1 MIDIVRTKNTGIG
14 ELRNKVWV
22 QVEADGEEFWGA
34 LLDRLSELLTPQ
46 EEAAVRQVAGDKG
59 SPSNTRELHIHVAGL
74 LVKHGLTTWDLLH
87 TTFPGAQSM
96 SAFCGLVLLTD
107 TLCH

>member
-1 MIDIVRTKNTGIG
+1 M
-14 ELRNKVWV
+14 
-22 QVEADGEEFWGA
+22 QVEAEGEEYWGA
-34 LLDRLSELLTPQ
+34 LLDRLSELITPL

-74 LVKHGLTTWDLLH
+74 LVKHGLTTWNLLH

-96 SAFCGLVLLTD
+96 SAFCGLAVLTGSP
-107 TLCH
+107 CH